1 MVEASSKRE
10 RLVMN
15 CKGPWE
21 GYWRQAKKHAKRRL
35 ALTSRPLSPSRL
47 PLRARFHRERER
59 ETTGYEADAY
69 MYQLILKSTNG
80 VTCIDSLLQLLV
92 DQPRSQGCLSCF
104 AKEPWSLVP
113 AGTWLSTSGSQKRGG
128 GGWRVNNYYYDKS
141 YSVG

>member
-21 GYWRQAKKHAKRRL
+21 KV
-35 ALTSRPLSPSRL
+35 LTASEETCETPSRL
-47 PLRARFHRERER
+47 NVSPVVSLPPSFARTFSSRER

-104 AKEPWSLVP
+104 AKEPWSLVA
-113 AGTWLSTSGSQKRGG
+113 AGTWLSTSGSQKRG
-128 GGWRVNNYYYDKS
+128 DEE
-141 YSVG
+141 